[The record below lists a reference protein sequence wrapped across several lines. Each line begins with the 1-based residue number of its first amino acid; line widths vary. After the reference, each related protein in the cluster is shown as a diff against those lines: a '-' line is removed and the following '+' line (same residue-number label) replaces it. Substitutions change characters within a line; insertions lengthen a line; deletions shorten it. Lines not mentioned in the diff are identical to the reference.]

1 MNLLNGLV
9 DYGGPPRIQTVFLIS
24 FSKGFLLSSF
34 SKSQHTIE
42 VQEGMSSTSVWEL
55 ILFSLFHAHVKFI
68 LLLCKLAS
76 KMFLKIRDQAW
87 VTVKFPSIISFV

>member
-42 VQEGMSSTSVWEL
+42 VQKGIGSTSVWEL

-68 LLLCKLAS
+68 LLLCNIFLAS
-76 KMFLKIRDQAW
+76 KMF
-87 VTVKFPSIISFV
+87 